1 MMTMRLSQED
11 INGIPNQWLETIV
24 HYITGFRNDTVDFS
38 RPYLR
43 PSVVRIYPLFVLMY
57 ALLIVGGILA
67 NFAMVYHIVKY
78 RLYRDPTYAFLI
90 NMAIADVIECIFVLP
105 ISLTVMLVQ
114 NWIFGRFLC
123 FFLPMLQDIPLHVS
137 MITYLLIAWDR
148 FRMLSDP
155 VKPRIPA
162 FVCALGA
169 WFFAVC
175 IVLPYPIYTTYLDL
189 ERFMKEQF
197 KGVGICAVNL
207 ADDMQEYMRGLFIG
221 TYVAPLAVT
230 AYLYVKA
237 SRELQTQEGPFAV
250 AMFEARARDSYSR
263 HGSRASNDIT
273 TSSRGDGKRESGS
286 VGTGGTVGFAG
297 LSGGYDLYDA
307 ELDVRKEK
315 RTQKYLIFMVSV
327 FAICLCPLMV
337 LRLAKLALIET
348 YENSGHFDITFTM
361 FVWVA
366 FMPIVTT
373 PGFYASWQMSRPAK
387 ERLRGYFRF
396 SNRRIPRGCEDEVKM
411 SPRRTPRR
419 PPAGLMNVAYTQHV
433 RTGNVTGNNGGGG
446 SLRGLHSPD
455 LVSNYSIQVTSLVE

>member
-1 MMTMRLSQED
+1 MTLELTEKD
-11 INGIPNQWLETIV
+11 IDEIPSQWLETIV
-24 HYITGFRNDTVDFS
+24 HYITGFRNDTIDFS
-38 RPYLR
+38 RPHLR
-43 PSVVRIYPLFVLMY
+43 PSIVKIYPLFVLMY
-57 ALLIVGGILA
+57 AALIIIGTLA
-67 NFAMVYHIVKY
+67 NFAMVYHIMKY

-90 NMAIADVIECIFVLP
+90 NIAIADLIKCIFVLP

-114 NWIFGRFLC
+114 NWIFGKFLC

-162 FVCALGA
+162 FVCALGT

-189 ERFMKEQF
+189 GRYMKRQF
-197 KGVGICAVNL
+197 DGVGICAANL

-221 TYVAPLAVT
+221 TYVAPLT
-230 AYLYVKA
+230 ITTYLYVKA
-237 SRELQTQEGPFAV
+237 SRELQTQEGPLAV
-250 AMFEARARDSYSR
+250 AMYEARARDSYSR
-263 HGSRASNDIT
+263 HGSRASTDIT
-273 TSSRGDGKRESGS
+273 TGRDGKRESGS
-286 VGTGGTVGFAG
+286 VVTGSAVVGFSG

-315 RTQKYLIFMVSV
+315 RTQKYLVFMVAV

-337 LRLAKLALIET
+337 LRLAKLALVET

-366 FMPIVTT
+366 FVPIVTT

-396 SNRRIPRGCEDEVKM
+396 SNRRLPRPCEDGVRM
-411 SPRRTPRR
+411 ASRQMPC
-419 PPAGLMNVAYTQHV
+419 PPAGLMNVAYTHHAGTESV
-433 RTGNVTGNNGGGG
+433 NGSNGGGG
-446 SLRGLHSPD
+446 SSRGSANLHSPD
-455 LVSNYSIQVTSLVE
+455 LVSNSTHRASLMQ